1 MAKDINS
8 KSVLKED
15 YEYLKSLHNSVCGAI
30 AKHNQVDVE
39 PNTVLLKKLSSIE
52 RIMQRHKNMIEF
64 GVHDKA
70 LIEHIKPIESP
81 TLFN

>member
-1 MAKDINS
+1 MSKGINS

-30 AKHNQVDVE
+30 SKHNQTCIE
-39 PNTVLLKKLSSIE
+39 PNQVLLKKLGHVE
-52 RIMQRHKNMIEF
+52 RIMMRMKNIIDF
-64 GVHDKA
+64 GVHDKE

-81 TLFN
+81 TLFS